1 MKPAWGRGLGLAGVA
16 AYNWWVI
23 VALGGH
29 LLPGPNALFSDLE
42 SPGRADTHL
51 LSALDVAAGVLIATG
66 LILRGRRGA
75 TGRRPEW
82 PWLLGFAVAGAIG
95 GLFPYTCAEGLSTAC
110 RSAEWHLHLPT
121 RHYVHVVSGIA
132 EFGCVTVAVWL
143 ARRRSAGGRDP
154 LARTAAAVA
163 WGLLVAYP
171 LLGASYLTDRLG
183 ALVEPIF
190 FVCFSAMVLAELYEP
205 AAALAGAGA
214 EEPSGHP

>member
-1 MKPAWGRGLGLAGVA
+1 
-16 AYNWWVI
+16 
-23 VALGGH
+23 
-29 LLPGPNALFSDLE
+29 
-42 SPGRADTHL
+42 
-51 LSALDVAAGVLIATG
+51 
-66 LILRGRRGA
+66 
-75 TGRRPEW
+75 
-82 PWLLGFAVAGAIG
+82 
-95 GLFPYTCAEGLSTAC
+95 
-110 RSAEWHLHLPT
+110 
-121 RHYVHVVSGIA
+121 
-132 EFGCVTVAVWL
+132 
-143 ARRRSAGGRDP
+143 